1 MAPSSPAI
9 PRLRVGCAAFLIT
22 EIAARNPAV
31 WERGVV
37 GLDGVSTAA
46 PGRRHPL
53 QEATVMTYGAV
64 TPMQP
69 RRRGSGHD
77 PMQELPT
84 GTTCRD
90 CAHFAHCRRFARC
103 LPDDEVCRYDPPRFM
118 RAFRLDEEPQ

>member
-1 MAPSSPAI
+1 
-9 PRLRVGCAAFLIT
+9 
-22 EIAARNPAV
+22 
-31 WERGVV
+31 
-37 GLDGVSTAA
+37 
-46 PGRRHPL
+46 
-53 QEATVMTYGAV
+53 MTYGAV